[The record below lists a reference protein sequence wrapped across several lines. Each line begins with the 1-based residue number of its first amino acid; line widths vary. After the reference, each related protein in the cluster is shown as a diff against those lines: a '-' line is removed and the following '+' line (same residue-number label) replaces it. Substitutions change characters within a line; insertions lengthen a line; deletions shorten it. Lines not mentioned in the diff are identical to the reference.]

1 MRSLVL
7 FLTFVGVVLI
17 TIGYVKT
24 NMPCPPPII
33 KYQYIP
39 RTFTEE
45 QNNPV
50 PLMSVYGT
58 MFEDN
63 SPWINTIDQ

>member
-1 MRSLVL
+1 MRSVVL
-7 FLTFVGVVLI
+7 FLMFIGTILI

-24 NMPCPPPII
+24 NMNCPPPLV

-39 RTFTEE
+39 KPFEE
-45 QNNPV
+45 SQDNPT

-58 MFEDN
+58 MFEKD
-63 SPWINTIDQ
+63 SPWMAQRG